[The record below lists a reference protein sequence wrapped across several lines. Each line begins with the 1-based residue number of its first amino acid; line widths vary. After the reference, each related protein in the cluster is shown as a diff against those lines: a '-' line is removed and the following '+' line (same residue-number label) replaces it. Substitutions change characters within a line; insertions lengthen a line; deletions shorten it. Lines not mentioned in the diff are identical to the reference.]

1 MPAAAPD
8 HRAWRRTETGVLIR
22 VRLTPKGGSDCID
35 GLTTTPDGP
44 ALKARVRAVPE
55 DGAANAAVAALVADW
70 LGLAKRDVA
79 LAGGHKSRSKLLAVA
94 GDPTAIEAR
103 LLVATVGLE
112 MK

>member
-1 MPAAAPD
+1 MPAPVPD
-8 HRAWRRTETGVLIR
+8 HRPWRRNETGVLLR

-79 LAGGHKSRSKLLAVA
+79 LAGGHKSRSKLLAIA
-94 GDPTAIEAR
+94 GDPAAIEAR
-103 LLVATVGLE
+103 LLAALANL
-112 MK
+112 KAK